1 MGNKNTSPHL
11 TKTLS
16 LNGHENNRFIQQ
28 HNITNN
34 DDTDNSFET
43 SSCQSSNGKKYG
55 PSPRFRRR
63 NTKQIHRDKKGKRPQ
78 VCKTL
83 MSTNN
88 RLKFVY

>member
-16 LNGHENNRFIQQ
+16 INGHDNHRFIQQ
-28 HNITNN
+28 QHITNN

-43 SSCQSSNGKKYG
+43 SSYQSSNGKKNG

-63 NTKQIHRDKKGKRPQ
+63 HTRQIHVDKKGKKPQ
-78 VCKTL
+78 VCL
-83 MSTNN
+83 
-88 RLKFVY
+88 LP